1 MPQVGKMKFGDPDNY
16 TKQDENNAKA
26 YAAKTGQ
33 PIKNMKKYM
42 AGGMLNLSSGPGYPK
57 PKQSKCRGGGKATRG
72 TNFRK
77 V

>member
-1 MPQVGKMKFGDPDNY
+1 MPMVGKTEYDY
-16 TKQDENNAKA
+16 TKEGFEKA
-26 YAAKTGQ
+26 AADAAKTGQ
-33 PIKNMKKYM
+33 PVKNMKKYM

-72 TNFRK
+72 MNFRK